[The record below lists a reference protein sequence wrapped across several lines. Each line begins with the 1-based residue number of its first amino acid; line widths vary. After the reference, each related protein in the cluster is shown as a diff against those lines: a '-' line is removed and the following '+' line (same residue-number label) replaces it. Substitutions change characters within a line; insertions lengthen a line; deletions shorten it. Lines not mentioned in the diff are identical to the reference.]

1 MGRRNILIIYPRWP
15 KIPQQTEFHL
25 PPHGPVCMAASIPD
39 DYEIEFID
47 ENVQSLPLRIETDLV
62 FLSVMLTCQLPRAL
76 EIAALVRRQ
85 GIKVVAGGIAAMLH
99 AEEVR
104 QHVDACFLGETEGG
118 RLGVLLADWER
129 DDLKDVYDFMQDQPD
144 IESVGP
150 ARRDILNYD
159 FYSYR
164 GLRMVD
170 LVHASRGCRFNCFPC
185 ATAYL
190 GGRRFRPRPLEK
202 VVEEVGLIDND
213 RLFFVDN
220 SLAQDR
226 DWVMALFDAIGPL
239 KRHWI
244 SHPIL
249 DEEEVVKKAAA
260 AGCWYVYQAIFDTSD
275 VIRNRVKRL
284 KDHGIGV
291 EAAVLLGTDNQD
303 EDYIRKLVDFLL
315 EIDVDMA
322 EFSILTPFPHTPVTA
337 KLDSER
343 RILHRDWRQ
352 YTTTNVCFVPKH
364 MSCEKLQ
371 EMYSYAWRAF
381 YQDMS
386 AQLRMARLFANISRN
401 DRVETGPVPSEVK
414 RIRGWGGDAGK
425 KALNGA

>member
-1 MGRRNILIIYPRWP
+1 MLRRILIIYPCWP
-15 KIPQQTEFHL
+15 KIPEQTEFHL

-47 ENVQSLPLRIETDLV
+47 ENVQSLPSQFEADLV

-118 RLGVLLADWER
+118 HLSVLLADWER
-129 DDLKDVYDFMQDQPD
+129 GELKEVYDFMHDQPD
-144 IESVGP
+144 IRLVGP

-164 GLRMVD
+164 GFRMVD

-190 GGRRFRPRPLEK
+190 GGRKFRPRPLEK
-202 VVEEVGLIDND
+202 VVEEIEQIDND

-226 DWVMALFDAIGPL
+226 DWVIALFDAIAPL

-249 DEEEVVKKAAA
+249 DDEEVIKKAAD
-260 AGCWYVYQAIFDTSD
+260 AGCWYVYQAIFDMSD

-284 KDHGIGV
+284 KDNGIGV

-303 EDYIRKLVDFLL
+303 DDYIKRLVDFLL

-322 EFSILTPFPHTPVTA
+322 EFSILTPFPHTPITETF
-337 KLDSER
+337 DR
-343 RILHRDWRQ
+343 QGRILHRDWSK

-371 EMYSYAWRAF
+371 EMYAYAWRVF
-381 YQDMS
+381 YQDIS
-386 AQLRMARLFANISRN
+386 AQLRMARLFARISRN
-401 DRVETGPVPSEVK
+401 NRLEASPIPAKIK
-414 RIRGWGGDAGK
+414 RNRGWGGETGR
-425 KALNGA
+425 KALDGA